1 MQISQNKME
10 EENSNYLWNFPAL
23 DFLINLHFCISDASQ
38 AEFDGVSEVKVDTSY
53 SNAINT
59 SNKAVLLLL
68 IVILHRIS

>member
-1 MQISQNKME
+1 ME
-10 EENSNYLWNFPAL
+10 KENSKYLWNFPAL
-23 DFLINLHFCISDASQ
+23 DFLINLVFFFCISDASQ

-68 IVILHRIS
+68 IVMLHHVS